1 MLYVD
6 DLLFEVFLC
15 VLRCYH
21 VPERFDQ
28 VLRYRPA
35 LRPLGTT
42 AAAKA
47 RRAQGTR
54 TPTSPHERYVPR
66 RTNSS
71 ILQLAEVK
79 RLITRVIPT
88 FSTPSHVGAAGKK
101 AVLFS

>member
-47 RRAQGTR
+47 VERRGQGHQLHR
-54 TPTSPHERYVPR
+54 MSDTSLAAP
-66 RTNSS
+66 
-71 ILQLAEVK
+71 ILQF
-79 RLITRVIPT
+79 
-88 FSTPSHVGAAGKK
+88 FSSRK
-101 AVLFS
+101 